1 MDDRKKYLLALWTG
15 LFYAPRGKVAW
26 IARWLVLFLLLL
38 FVNRL
43 GAEFKPVSA
52 QEATP
57 TPLVPSPI
65 PVEPTA
71 PPFAPTPIPF
81 EPTPVVPVVAPLPS
95 TPASV
100 TVPASTLTVLGYGT
114 AAAPAD
120 SVLVRLAI
128 GGATL
133 PAANAESVQQIVGAL
148 TNSGIA
154 ASDISTNDLA
164 QGSLLPGQP
173 AGEVRF
179 TSNTPQNLNALL
191 TTVQAALPGIAPG
204 SLALST
210 VFQVNNCTALENQAV
225 QAALTNAQTKAS
237 QMASLLGVQLGSIIA
252 ASEAIN
258 DDRVNATN
266 PVNCLKLAAA
276 AHSPATGALGLG
288 NNAASAVE
296 LFVVLQVTYAVEGNA
311 TSSVIAPPTVFDPE
325 QTTSL
330 LVNGELPLLT
340 VANGTAVVN
349 VRSAPNT
356 DSEVLGVVRA
366 GEQYLITGRNVEG
379 DWWQIDFNGLPGW
392 VTNQLV
398 TATNTTNVPI
408 VEAGPAP

>member
-1 MDDRKKYLLALWTG
+1 MDERKKYSLALRAG
-15 LFYAPRGKVAW
+15 VCSAAYAKLTLMS
-26 IARWLVLFLLLL
+26 RWLLL
-38 FVNRL
+38 FMALLFAIPLATDFNSVR
-43 GAEFKPVSA
+43 A

-57 TPLVPSPI
+57 TPFVPAPIPSTPI
-65 PVEPTA
+65 PVEPLAT
-71 PPFAPTPIPF
+71 PF
-81 EPTPVVPVVAPLPS
+81 EPTPVVPGVAPLPP
-95 TPASV
+95 TPVGV
-100 TVPASTLTVLGYGT
+100 TVPASTITVLGYGT

-133 PAANAESVQQIVGAL
+133 PAANAESIQQIVGAL
-148 TNSGIA
+148 TNSGIP
-154 ASDISTNDLA
+154 ASDILTNDLA

-191 TTVQAALPGIAPG
+191 TTVQASLPGIVPG

-210 VFQVNNCTALENQAV
+210 VFQVNNCAALETQAV
-225 QAALTNAQTKAS
+225 QAALTSAQDKAA
-237 QMASLLGVQLGSIIA
+237 QMASLLGVQLGSLIA

-258 DDRVNATN
+258 DDLVNATN

-276 AHSPATGALGLG
+276 AHSPATGVLGLG

-296 LFVVLQVTYAVEGNA
+296 LFVVLQVTYAVGGDA
-311 TSSVIAPPTVFDPE
+311 TNGVIAPPTVFDPE
-325 QTTSL
+325 QTTGL
-330 LVNGELPLLT
+330 LVDGELPLLT
-340 VANGTAVVN
+340 VATGTAVVN
-349 VRSAPNT
+349 VRSAPTT

-366 GEQYLITGRNVEG
+366 GEQYLITGRNVVG

-392 VTNQLV
+392 VTTQLV
-398 TATNTTNVPI
+398 TATNTTNVPV

>member
-1 MDDRKKYLLALWTG
+1 MNDRKKYTLLLCLVLLLASRPG
-15 LFYAPRGKVAW
+15 ADFR
-26 IARWLVLFLLLL
+26 LV
-38 FVNRL
+38 N
-43 GAEFKPVSA
+43 A

-57 TPLVPSPI
+57 TPIVPTPV
-65 PVEPTA
+65 PVEPIAT
-71 PPFAPTPIPF
+71 PFAPTPVPF
-81 EPTPVVPVVAPLPS
+81 VPTPVVPGGALLPP
-95 TPASV
+95 TPVSV
-100 TVPASTLTVLGYGT
+100 TVPASTITVLGYGT
-114 AAAPAD
+114 AVAPAD

-133 PAANAESVQQIVGAL
+133 PTANAQSIQQIVGAL
-148 TNSGIA
+148 TTSGIA
-154 ASDISTNDLA
+154 ASDILTNDLA

-179 TSNTPQNLNALL
+179 ISNTPQNLNALL

-210 VFQVNNCTALENQAV
+210 VFQVNNCAALETQAV
-225 QAALTNAQTKAS
+225 QAALTNAQNKAS
-237 QMASLLGVQLGSIIA
+237 QMASLLGVQLGSMIA

-258 DDRVNATN
+258 DDLVNATN
-266 PVNCLKLAAA
+266 PVNCLKLVAAA
-276 AHSPATGALGLG
+276 RSPATGVFGLG
-288 NNAASAVE
+288 NNSASAVE
-296 LFVVLQVTYAVEGNA
+296 LFVVLQVTYAVVGDA
-311 TSSVIAPPTVFDPE
+311 TSGVIALPTVFDPA
-325 QTTSL
+325 QTTGL
-330 LVNGELPLLT
+330 LVDGELPLLT

-366 GEQYLITGRNVEG
+366 GEQYLITGRNAVD

-392 VTNQLV
+392 VTTQLV